1 MYKTYKLNS
10 GLVLFLL
17 MTVLAIAGCKK
28 DFLNE
33 PRPTDSVTALD
44 VFNTPSGVRA
54 YFNGIYRNMR
64 RQWSNLDNTV
74 GGNDDTYGYNSVN
87 LMRENKGLDI
97 VNPGGWYQFDYRQEN
112 REPTY
117 RRTRWLWAFFY
128 EHINQL
134 NVLLEGVEGAS
145 FSQAEKTAFAAE
157 ARALRAYMYF
167 ELIREFQHSITKDPN
182 APGVPLYT
190 EPTSIQNT
198 GKGRGTVQQVYDLIN
213 EDIAFATANLDADRL
228 LKSQV
233 NSNVAWGMAARIYLE
248 QRRWQDAVN
257 AAQKARAGLALDAS
271 NYRNNYNDLSSPEVI
286 WGFPQTQESGG
297 QSLFYGTPS
306 SFYEQ
311 TGNGYDNFYMN
322 TSFVSTFSMTDI
334 RNTFIVGNSNPNNSR
349 RYFTN
354 KFGKPSTADVPL
366 ITGEVVK
373 LRETDFNESLPMMRV
388 AEMYLIEAEAKAELG
403 NADARTVLFN
413 LQKNRD
419 PEVSPSNNTGAALI
433 NEILLERRKELYGEL
448 GISWLDIKRRQLPLV
463 RTGNHPAAY
472 LFSFPANDAR
482 LITKL
487 PQNEIDTNDAIT
499 EADQNP

>member
-1 MYKTYKLNS
+1 MYKTFKINN
-10 GLVLFLL
+10 GLALFLL

-28 DFLNE
+28 DFLDE

-44 VFNTPSGVRA
+44 VFNTPAGVRA

-64 RQWSNLDNTV
+64 RQWSNLDASA
-74 GGNDDTYGYNSVN
+74 GGTTDTWGYNSIN
-87 LMRENKGLDI
+87 LTRENKGLDI

-112 REPTY
+112 REPAY
-117 RRTRWLWAFFY
+117 RRVRFLWAFFY

-145 FSQAEKTAFAAE
+145 FSQAEKTAFNAE
-157 ARALRAYMYF
+157 ARALRAWFYF
-167 ELIREFQHSITKDPN
+167 ELIREFQHTITKDPT
-182 APGVPLYT
+182 APGIPLYT
-190 EPTSIQNT
+190 EPTSIENS
-198 GKGRGTVQQVYDLIN
+198 GKGRGTIQQVYDQIN
-213 EDIAFATANLDADRL
+213 EDIAFATANLGTERL

-233 NSNVAWGMAARIYLE
+233 NSNVAWGMAARVYLE

-257 AAQKARAGLALDAS
+257 AAQKAREGYALDAA

-322 TSFVSTFSMTDI
+322 TSLVSTFTLTDI
-334 RNTFIVGNSNPNNSR
+334 RNTFIVGNSNPANAR
-349 RYFTN
+349 RYITN
-354 KFGKPSTADVPL
+354 KFGKPSTEDVSL

-403 NADARTVLFN
+403 SADAKTVLLN

-419 PEVSPSNNTGAALI
+419 PEVSPSTNTGAALI
-433 NEILLERRKELYGEL
+433 NEILLERRKEFYGEM
-448 GISWLDIKRRQLPLV
+448 GISWLDIKRRQLPLA
-463 RTGNHPAAY
+463 RTGNHPTAY
-472 LFSFPANDAR
+472 RFTFTANDPR

-487 PQNEIDTNDAIT
+487 PQNEIDTNDAIS